1 MNKKIPCIFAG
12 DTEMEGREPFVLI
25 MGFVGVRVGVV

>member
-12 DTEMEGREPFVLI
+12 DTEMEGREPFASTMVFI
-25 MGFVGVRVGVV
+25 CVRVGVV

>member
-1 MNKKIPCIFAG
+1 MKPIVAYCKIF
-12 DTEMEGREPFVLI
+12 TEMEGREPFALI